1 MECLNPVAKLPP
13 FWRDRP
19 ALWFVQMES
28 LFRRHRI
35 RKSLSKFD
43 VILPMLEADTLT
55 QVSDILYNLG
65 EEPYEKLK
73 DRLITVYGDNQ
84 NQRIRKLLEEKRL
97 GGLKPSQLLRQ
108 MKQTAGDLMSAEVV
122 RTLWLQALPK
132 RIQEILSI
140 RADSTDDDQLAS
152 AADKIAEVDDGST
165 MPQSA
170 QLCSSSSS
178 SSKPSPATSS
188 SEDRLVDLLTKVLTR
203 FENQE
208 RTNQRGNQLPDQRP
222 DQRRHPSYRSQGKP
236 RSRTPSA
243 SKRTDGRCH
252 YHRKF
257 GADARRCLLPC
268 TFKTPEN

>member
-1 MECLNPVAKLPP
+1 MECLNPAAKLPP
-13 FWRDRP
+13 FWKDRP

-55 QVSDILYNLG
+55 QVSDLLYNLG

-97 GGLKPSQLLRQ
+97 GSLKPSQLLRQ

-132 RIQEILSI
+132 RMQEILSI
-140 RADSTDDDQLAS
+140 RADNTDDDQLAS

-170 QLCSSSSS
+170 QLCSSSS
-178 SSKPSPATSS
+178 PSPATPSS
-188 SEDRLVDLLTKVLTR
+188 VDLLIDRLTKVLTR
-203 FENQE
+203 FEN
-208 RTNQRGNQLPDQRP
+208 
-222 DQRRHPSYRSQGKP
+222 QGKP

-243 SKRTDGRCH
+243 SKRTDGRCF

>member
-1 MECLNPVAKLPP
+1 
-13 FWRDRP
+13 
-19 ALWFVQMES
+19 MES

-84 NQRIRKLLEEKRL
+84 NQRIRKLLEGKRL

-132 RIQEILSI
+132 RMQEILSI
-140 RADSTDDDQLAS
+140 RADNTDDDQLAS
-152 AADKIAEVDDGST
+152 AADNIAEVDDGSK

-188 SEDRLVDLLTKVLTR
+188 SENRLVDLLTKVLTR
-203 FENQE
+203 LDNQE
-208 RTNQRGNQLPDQRP
+208 RTNQRRNQLPDQRP
-222 DQRRHPSYRSQGKP
+222 DQRRRPSYRSRSKP

-243 SKRTDGRCH
+243 SKRTDGRCF